1 MGLAGV
7 GIAATVASTAVGL
20 GTSLA
25 KSGAVSR
32 GQSQANAA
40 QTNALGQA
48 ENQLGPWATTGV
60 PANADQAD
68 LLGLN
73 GPDAANA
80 AMAKFQTSPGYQFQ
94 LQQGLR
100 AVDAGAAAHEMLRS
114 GATLK
119 AEQTFGQG
127 LADSDFGN
135 YWNRLNQLSESGR
148 LAAGGLATGEIQTGQ
163 GIAGTDASAA
173 AGQSSIY
180 GGLGTGVSNNI
191 NQLANNTAVQNW
203 LTGGGT
209 PALGTAGGFNQGR
222 DLVNPDG
229 SVVLP
234 PTFQPP
240 PAPTG
245 GY

>member
-1 MGLAGV
+1 MPFAVAG
-7 GIAATVASTAVGL
+7 A
-20 GTSLA
+20 
-25 KSGAVSR
+25 AVSIGAGLIGSQMQSNAIKS

-40 QTNALGQA
+40 IQQGVTTAT
-48 ENQLGPWATTGV
+48 NQLSPWTTTGV

-80 AMAKFQTSPGYQFQ
+80 AMSKFQTSPGYNFQ

-100 AVDAGAAAHEMLRS
+100 AVDAGAAASGMLRS
-114 GATLK
+114 GATIK
-119 AEQTFGQG
+119 GEETFGQG
-127 LADSDFGN
+127 LANTDFGN
-135 YWNRLNQLSESGR
+135 YWNRLQQLSGNG
-148 LAAGGLATGEIQTGQ
+148 LTAAGGIAAAATGGASN
-163 GIAGTDASAA
+163 IAATDRGA
-173 AGQSSIY
+173 AGAQSSIY
-180 GGLGTGVSNNI
+180 GNEASSIGTSVNGLMNN
-191 NQLANNTAVQNW
+191 QGFQSW
-203 LTGGGT
+203 LGGGT
-209 PALGTAGGFNQGR
+209 PAPGTAGGFNNGA

-240 PAPTG
+240 PPQG